1 MPGEKPREETN
12 MKNTILAFLGQ
23 RDGYRMVMEAAS
35 GRTYYALYIGAALLD
50 CYPVESDEA
59 DEWLQGKMREYNLQ

>member
-1 MPGEKPREETN
+1 

-35 GRTYYALYIGAALLD
+35 GKTYYALYIGAALLD
-50 CYPVESDEA
+50 CYPVESEEA
-59 DEWLQGKMREYNLQ
+59 EEWLQGKMREYNLQ

>member
-1 MPGEKPREETN
+1 MPGERPREETN

-23 RDGYRMVMEAAS
+23 RDGYSMVMEAAS
-35 GRTYYALYIGAALLD
+35 GKTYYALYIGAALLD
-50 CYPVESDEA
+50 CYPVESEEA